1 MLSLLK
7 SKVAL
12 AVGAALLFTS
22 LSAVAMG
29 KLYLDKRDDFEKQK
43 FITSVAEARAKNYIE
58 QLKDEQER
66 TRALE
71 QLRID
76 LSNQIALL
84 ENQEV
89 EVITEV
95 RELWR
100 DREVIVNN
108 PIAVECSGE
117 PVPDRILSLLCQSDN
132 RGACADLQPGA

>member
-7 SKVAL
+7 SNFTMIV
-12 AVGAALLFTS
+12 VGVVMFTS
-22 LSAVAMG
+22 LSAMG
-29 KLYLDKRDDFEKQK
+29 MTKLYLDKRDQLAVQK
-43 FITSVAEARAKNYIE
+43 VETSLANQRAKLYAQ
-58 QLKDEQER
+58 QLEDELARVQM
-66 TRALE
+66 LE

-76 LSNQIALL
+76 LANQIDLL

-108 PIAVECSGE
+108 PIAVECAAE
-117 PVPDRILSLLCQSDN
+117 PVPDSILGLLCHTDT
-132 RGACADLQPGA
+132 RGACSALQPST